1 MKLRRISAWFS
12 FLVLLSL
19 AANGWLIMQ
28 IRQAHNEMLSSQQ
41 YRQDALAL
49 THGLHQETE
58 QLAQLVRAY
67 TLTGET
73 RYLFYYY
80 DILAIREGS
89 KPAPANYNPV
99 TYWDDAIAGRI
110 EHHLPEQGF
119 KVSLA
124 ERMKKAGFGPAEF
137 QALNQVI
144 AATAAMNKIE
154 QIAFAAT
161 QGLYDPVQGDFV
173 DDGEP
178 RRDYASQLVYS
189 KQYSELKADLSRAVN
204 ALSAITDSRTS
215 AEMDMA
221 AQRLE
226 QRIAISLG
234 SMALTVLLVL
244 SAFQVVRLKVLAP
257 ITRLGRAARQ
267 LRGGDYS
274 TRYAGAEAARSGP
287 QAVEEV
293 QELGSTLDGMAQA
306 IEGDIAA
313 RAAVQRELEAA
324 RAQAESATQAKSMFL
339 ANMSHEI
346 RTPMNAI
353 IGMSHLALETEL
365 NPRQR
370 DYVSK
375 VHQAAKSLLGI
386 INDILDFSKVEA
398 GKLRLEEAPF
408 RLEDVLANSMSLLSM
423 AARDKGLELLLDVAD
438 PKLLGEQGMLR
449 GDALRLGQVLTNL
462 LSNAV
467 KFTQRGYVRLS
478 VEVVQHSEEALTLRF
493 AIRDTGIGMTPE
505 QVANLFQEF
514 TQADGS
520 TTRRFGGTGLGLT
533 ISKRLVEL
541 MGGAIAVESQPEH
554 GSSFVFS
561 ACFGLPSATSAAPA
575 MANLGTL
582 RVLVVDD
589 QPEARTVLQHLL
601 TALGVADSGA
611 GCIATADSAAA
622 AIAQVRT
629 AQEQGQLYDLLLLD
643 WVMPPA
649 GGDSVLA
656 ALDGQAPVTAIVS
669 AYDAEHLHISA
680 GRLGA
685 RHFLAK
691 PVLPSALRD
700 LLASVTGQAGAAVYQ
715 PQRQH
720 SAGLE
725 GMRVLLVEDNP
736 LNQQLACE
744 LMESRGV
751 QVTVAE
757 HGQAALDLLAAAA
770 PAHYHVV
777 LMDLQMPVMDGYE
790 ATRRLRALPEYDG
803 LPLIAMTAHALLEER
818 EQCLALGMNGHI
830 GKPIEPDELYAELA
844 RHYTPPDQSGAGSV
858 LPTAGMTAASSEQG
872 GGTEAMS
879 GSVYGASAVAPS
891 LAGLP
896 VIAGLDMASGLRR
909 CGGRVSLYRGML
921 ERCAQEFGGFLP
933 AMESLLANGR
943 WPEAERLA
951 HTLRGL
957 SGTIGA
963 ASVAEL
969 ATALESVCH
978 GQNGAAAQ
986 AGLAALSAPL
996 QALLAQL
1003 PQTPQALG
1011 AGAGAGP
1018 AALPDCL
1025 PQLRALLADCDG
1037 DCIALW
1043 EEHRAA
1049 FAAALPVEI
1058 VQQIHHALENIDFD
1072 TALSLLP
1079 ESIT

>member
-19 AANGWLIMQ
+19 AANGWLIIL

-89 KPAPANYNPV
+89 KPAPANYNPM

-110 EHHLPEQGF
+110 EHHLPEQGL

-124 ERMKKAGFGPAEF
+124 EKMKKAGFGPAEF
-137 QALNQVI
+137 QALSQVI

-226 QRIAISLG
+226 QRIAISLA

-257 ITRLGRAARQ
+257 ITRLSRAARQ

-274 TRYAGAEAARSGP
+274 TRYGGAEAARSGP
-287 QAVEEV
+287 SAVEEV
-293 QELGSTLDGMAQA
+293 QELGGTLDGMAQA
-306 IEGDIAA
+306 IEGDISA

-324 RAQAESATQAKSMFL
+324 RAQAEAATQAKSMFL

-353 IGMSHLALETEL
+353 IGMSHLALETQL
-365 NPRQR
+365 NARQR

-398 GKLRLEEAPF
+398 GKLRLEQAPF

-423 AARDKGLELLLDVAD
+423 AARDKGLELLLDVED
-438 PKLLGEQGMLR
+438 PQLLGEQGMLN

-478 VEVVQHSEEALTLRF
+478 VEVAESSATALTLRF
-493 AIRDTGIGMTPE
+493 AIRDTGIGMTAE

-541 MGGAIAVESQPEH
+541 MGGAIYVDSSPEQ

-561 ACFGLPSATSAAPA
+561 ASFGRTAGAAA
-575 MANLGTL
+575 SMALARLDTL

-601 TALGVADSGA
+601 QALGVGAEGA
-611 GCIATADSAAA
+611 GCIDLADSAAT
-622 AIAQVRT
+622 AIAQ
-629 AQEQGQLYDLLLLD
+629 AQAAHAAGQPYDLLLLD

-656 ALDGQAPVTAIVS
+656 ALNGQAPVTAIVS

-691 PVLPSALRD
+691 PVLPAALRE
-700 LLASVTGQAGAAVYQ
+700 LLASVTGQASIDASLPLRQQAA
-715 PQRQH
+715 
-720 SAGLE
+720 ALD

-744 LMESRGV
+744 LMEGRGV

-757 HGQAALDLLAAAA
+757 HGQAALDLLAAV
-770 PAHYHVV
+770 PPDHYQVV

-790 ATRRLRALPEYDG
+790 ATRRLRARPEFAA
-803 LPLIAMTAHALLEER
+803 LPLIAMTAHALVEER

-830 GKPIEPDELYAELA
+830 GKPIEPEELYAELA
-844 RHYTPPDQSGAGSV
+844 RHYAAPSNSVGGLSGLIGLSGLSGLNSPAGASGLSGAG
-858 LPTAGMTAASSEQG
+858 
-872 GGTEAMS
+872 
-879 GSVYGASAVAPS
+879 GALADSDA
-891 LAGLP
+891 AGLP
-896 VIAGLDMASGLRR
+896 VIAGLDTASGLRR

-921 ERCAQEFGGFLP
+921 ERYGQEFAQLTP
-933 AMESLLANGR
+933 AMEGLLAAVQWG
-943 WPEAERLA
+943 EAERLA

-969 ATALESVCH
+969 ATALESACH
-978 GQNGAAAQ
+978 AQDAAAAQ
-986 AGLAALSAPL
+986 TALAALAAPL
-996 QALLAQL
+996 QSLLAAL
-1003 PQTPQALG
+1003 PQPPAPVEGGGPG
-1011 AGAGAGP
+1011 AA

-1025 PQLRALLADCDG
+1025 PQLRALLADSDG

-1058 VQQIHHALENIDFD
+1058 VQQINHALENIDFD
-1072 TALSLLP
+1072 TALTLLP

>member
-19 AANGWLIMQ
+19 AANGWLIIL

-58 QLAQLVRAY
+58 QLAQLVRAF

-89 KPAPANYNPV
+89 KPAPANYNPM

-110 EHHLPEQGF
+110 EHHLPEQGL

-124 ERMKKAGFGPAEF
+124 EKMKKAGFGPAEF

-226 QRIAISLG
+226 QRIAISLA

-244 SAFQVVRLKVLAP
+244 AAFQVVRLKVLAP
-257 ITRLGRAARQ
+257 ITRLSRAARQ

-274 TRYAGAEAARSGP
+274 TRYGGVEAARSGP
-287 QAVEEV
+287 SAVEEV
-293 QELGSTLDGMAQA
+293 QELGGTLDGMAQA
-306 IEGDIAA
+306 IEGDISA

-324 RAQAESATQAKSMFL
+324 RAQAEAATQAKSMFL

-365 NPRQR
+365 NARQR

-398 GKLRLEEAPF
+398 GKLRLEQAPF

-423 AARDKGLELLLDVAD
+423 AARDKGLELLLDVED
-438 PKLLGEQGMLR
+438 PQLLGEQGMLN

-478 VEVVQHSEEALTLRF
+478 VEVAESTATALTLRF
-493 AIRDTGIGMTPE
+493 AIRDTGIGMTAE
-505 QVANLFQEF
+505 QLANLFQEF

-533 ISKRLVEL
+533 ICKRLVEL
-541 MGGAIAVESQPEH
+541 MGGAIYVDSAPQQ

-561 ACFGLPSATSAAPA
+561 AAFGRTVGAAA
-575 MANLGTL
+575 SMALARLDTL

-601 TALGVADSGA
+601 QALGVGA
-611 GCIATADSAAA
+611 AGEGCIDLADSAAA
-622 AIAQVRT
+622 AIAQVQ
-629 AQEQGQLYDLLLLD
+629 AAHAAGQPYDLLLLD

-656 ALDGQAPVTAIVS
+656 ALNGQAPVTAIVS

-691 PVLPSALRD
+691 PVLPAALRE
-700 LLASVTGQAGAAVYQ
+700 LLASVTGQASIDASLPLRQQAA
-715 PQRQH
+715 
-720 SAGLE
+720 ALD

-744 LMESRGV
+744 LMEGRGV

-757 HGQAALDLLAAAA
+757 HGQAALDLLAAV
-770 PAHYHVV
+770 PPDHYHVV

-790 ATRRLRALPEYDG
+790 ATRRLRARPEFAA
-803 LPLIAMTAHALLEER
+803 LPLIAMTAHALVEER

-844 RHYTPPDQSGAGSV
+844 RHYV
-858 LPTAGMTAASSEQG
+858 ASSPPANG
-872 GGTEAMS
+872 LTGMNGISGMS
-879 GSVYGASAVAPS
+879 GMSGEGGAVADS
-891 LAGLP
+891 DAAGLP
-896 VIAGLDMASGLRR
+896 AIAGLDTASGLRR

-921 ERCAQEFGGFLP
+921 ERYGLEFAQLVP
-933 AMESLLANGR
+933 AMEGLLAAAQWG
-943 WPEAERLA
+943 EAERLA

-969 ATALESVCH
+969 ATALESACH
-978 GQNGAAAQ
+978 AGDAAAAQ
-986 AGLAALSAPL
+986 IALAALAAPL
-996 QALLAQL
+996 QNLLAAL
-1003 PQTPQALG
+1003 PQAPAPVEGGGPG
-1011 AGAGAGP
+1011 AS

-1025 PQLRALLADCDG
+1025 PRLRALLADSDG

-1058 VQQIHHALENIDFD
+1058 VQQINHALENIDFD
-1072 TALSLLP
+1072 TALTLLP
-1079 ESIT
+1079 ESVT

>member
-1 MKLRRISAWFS
+1 M
-12 FLVLLSL
+12 LLSL
-19 AANGWLIMQ
+19 AANGWLIIL

-89 KPAPANYNPV
+89 KPAPANYNPM

-110 EHHLPEQGF
+110 EHHLPEQGL

-124 ERMKKAGFGPAEF
+124 EKMKKAGFGPAEF
-137 QALNQVI
+137 QALSQVI

-226 QRIAISLG
+226 QRIAISLA

-257 ITRLGRAARQ
+257 ITRLSRAARQ

-274 TRYAGAEAARSGP
+274 TRYGGAEAARSGP
-287 QAVEEV
+287 SAVEEV
-293 QELGSTLDGMAQA
+293 QELGGTLDGMAQA
-306 IEGDIAA
+306 IEGDISA

-324 RAQAESATQAKSMFL
+324 RAQAEAATQAKSMFL

-353 IGMSHLALETEL
+353 IGMSHLALETQL
-365 NPRQR
+365 NARQR

-398 GKLRLEEAPF
+398 GKLRLEQAPF

-423 AARDKGLELLLDVAD
+423 AARDKGLELLLDVED
-438 PKLLGEQGMLR
+438 PQLLGEQGMLN

-478 VEVVQHSEEALTLRF
+478 VEVAESSATALTLRF
-493 AIRDTGIGMTPE
+493 AIRDTGIGMTAE

-541 MGGAIAVESQPEH
+541 MGGAIYVDSSPEQ

-561 ACFGLPSATSAAPA
+561 ASFGRTAGAAA
-575 MANLGTL
+575 SMALARLDTL

-601 TALGVADSGA
+601 QALGVGAEGA
-611 GCIATADSAAA
+611 GCIDLADSAAT
-622 AIAQVRT
+622 AIAQ
-629 AQEQGQLYDLLLLD
+629 AQAAHAAGQPYDLLLLD

-656 ALDGQAPVTAIVS
+656 ALNGQAPVTAIVS

-691 PVLPSALRD
+691 PVLPAALRE
-700 LLASVTGQAGAAVYQ
+700 LLASVTGQASIDASLPLRQQAA
-715 PQRQH
+715 
-720 SAGLE
+720 ALD

-744 LMESRGV
+744 LMEGRGV

-757 HGQAALDLLAAAA
+757 HGQAALDLLAAV
-770 PAHYHVV
+770 PPDHYQVV

-790 ATRRLRALPEYDG
+790 ATRRLRARPEFAA
-803 LPLIAMTAHALLEER
+803 LPLIAMTAHALVEER

-830 GKPIEPDELYAELA
+830 GKPIEPEELYAELA
-844 RHYTPPDQSGAGSV
+844 RHYAAPSNSVGGLSGLIGLSGLSGLNSPAGASGLSGAG
-858 LPTAGMTAASSEQG
+858 
-872 GGTEAMS
+872 
-879 GSVYGASAVAPS
+879 GALADSDA
-891 LAGLP
+891 AGLP
-896 VIAGLDMASGLRR
+896 VIAGLDTASGLRR

-921 ERCAQEFGGFLP
+921 ERYGQEFAQLTP
-933 AMESLLANGR
+933 AMEGLLAAVQWG
-943 WPEAERLA
+943 EAERLA

-969 ATALESVCH
+969 ATALESACH
-978 GQNGAAAQ
+978 AQDAAAAQ
-986 AGLAALSAPL
+986 TALAALAAPL
-996 QALLAQL
+996 QSLLAAL
-1003 PQTPQALG
+1003 PQPPAPVEGGGPG
-1011 AGAGAGP
+1011 AA

-1025 PQLRALLADCDG
+1025 PQLRALLADSDG

-1058 VQQIHHALENIDFD
+1058 VQQINHALENIDFD
-1072 TALSLLP
+1072 TALTLLP

>member
-1 MKLRRISAWFS
+1 M
-12 FLVLLSL
+12 LSL
-19 AANGWLIMQ
+19 AANGWLIIL

-89 KPAPANYNPV
+89 KPAPANYNPM

-110 EHHLPEQGF
+110 EHHLPEQGL

-124 ERMKKAGFGPAEF
+124 EKMKKAGFGPAEF
-137 QALNQVI
+137 QALSQVI

-226 QRIAISLG
+226 QRIAISLA

-257 ITRLGRAARQ
+257 ITRLSRAARQ

-274 TRYAGAEAARSGP
+274 TRYGGAEAARSGP
-287 QAVEEV
+287 SAVEEV
-293 QELGSTLDGMAQA
+293 QELGGTLDGMAQA
-306 IEGDIAA
+306 IEGDISA

-324 RAQAESATQAKSMFL
+324 RAQAEAATQAKSMFL

-353 IGMSHLALETEL
+353 IGMSHLALETQL
-365 NPRQR
+365 NARQR

-398 GKLRLEEAPF
+398 GKLRLEQAPF

-423 AARDKGLELLLDVAD
+423 AARDKGLELLLDVED
-438 PKLLGEQGMLR
+438 PQLLGEQGMLN

-478 VEVVQHSEEALTLRF
+478 VEVAESSATALTLRF
-493 AIRDTGIGMTPE
+493 AIRDTGIGMTAE

-541 MGGAIAVESQPEH
+541 MGGAIYVDSSPEQ

-561 ACFGLPSATSAAPA
+561 ASFGRTAGAAA
-575 MANLGTL
+575 SMALARLDTL

-601 TALGVADSGA
+601 QALGVGAEGA
-611 GCIATADSAAA
+611 GCIDLADSAAT
-622 AIAQVRT
+622 AIAQ
-629 AQEQGQLYDLLLLD
+629 AQAAHAAGQPYDLLLLD

-656 ALDGQAPVTAIVS
+656 ALNGQAPVTAIVS

-691 PVLPSALRD
+691 PVLPAALRE
-700 LLASVTGQAGAAVYQ
+700 LLASVTGQASIDASLPLRQQAA
-715 PQRQH
+715 
-720 SAGLE
+720 ALD

-744 LMESRGV
+744 LMEGRGV

-757 HGQAALDLLAAAA
+757 HGQAALDLLAAV
-770 PAHYHVV
+770 PPDHYQVV

-790 ATRRLRALPEYDG
+790 ATRRLRARPEFAA
-803 LPLIAMTAHALLEER
+803 LPLIAMTAHALVEER

-830 GKPIEPDELYAELA
+830 GKPIEPEELYAELA
-844 RHYTPPDQSGAGSV
+844 RHYAAPSNSVGGLSGLIGLSGLSGLNSPAGASGLSGAG
-858 LPTAGMTAASSEQG
+858 
-872 GGTEAMS
+872 
-879 GSVYGASAVAPS
+879 GALADSDA
-891 LAGLP
+891 AGLP
-896 VIAGLDMASGLRR
+896 VIAGLDTASGLRR

-921 ERCAQEFGGFLP
+921 ERYGQEFAQLTP
-933 AMESLLANGR
+933 AMEGLLAAVQWG
-943 WPEAERLA
+943 EAERLA

-969 ATALESVCH
+969 ATALESACH
-978 GQNGAAAQ
+978 AQDAAAAQ
-986 AGLAALSAPL
+986 TALAALAAPL
-996 QALLAQL
+996 QSLLAAL
-1003 PQTPQALG
+1003 PQPPAPVEGGGPG
-1011 AGAGAGP
+1011 AA

-1025 PQLRALLADCDG
+1025 PQLRALLADSDG

-1058 VQQIHHALENIDFD
+1058 VQQINHALENIDFD
-1072 TALSLLP
+1072 TALTLLP